1 MSTDLLE
8 GRVAELEAR
17 AQRLVL
23 AGDDRDGWGAWRNLL
38 ELRLMQQQDNERAL
52 LTEVVATLQRDFQET
67 VKAAIET
74 ALARRIRGTYDPKA
88 EYCAND
94 LVAKDG
100 ASFVAK
106 RNDPGPLPGDGWQ
119 LLARQGQRGI
129 AGERGAPGRD
139 APTITSWVVDREHFV
154 VIRSC
159 RTAGK
164 VRRLSCARFSSKSRT
179 AQRREGGCAMNDPVL
194 LEARIRVQVALLR
207 ELAAKTALEW
217 TRATARERYAN
228 SGNPI
233 LQALARRM
241 PPLLPPSV
249 D

>member
-1 MSTDLLE
+1 MSTGVLE
-8 GRVAELEAR
+8 DRIAELEAR
-17 AQRLVL
+17 QSRLVL
-23 AGDDRDGWGAWRNLL
+23 AGDGRDQGGWGAWHNLL
-38 ELRLMQQQDNERAL
+38 ELRLMQHQDGERAL
-52 LTEVVATLQRDFQET
+52 LTEIVARLQRDFEAT

-154 VIRSC
+154 VI
-159 RTAGK
+159 
-164 VRRLSCARFSSKSRT
+164 
-179 AQRREGGCAMNDPVL
+179 PVMSDG
-194 LEARIRVQVALLR
+194 R
-207 ELAAKTALEW
+207 KGPALEL
-217 TRATARERYAN
+217 RALFEQVEDCPAA
-228 SGNPI
+228 
-233 LQALARRM
+233 
-241 PPLLPPSV
+241 
-249 D
+249 